1 MAFTMTLRR
10 LQPLLHLLHRS
21 LALSIPN
28 LQTASPTGD
37 YRPSLRSP
45 WPTAKAF
52 CRENSLNYD
61 QFVYWRRKLAQT
73 AKASVQRATSA
84 LVPVTC
90 TAPTIGQDLSLLLP
104 NGMEL
109 RGLTQDN
116 LPVVQQLLAQL

>member
-1 MAFTMTLRR
+1 MPSKTTSENLASRWL
-10 LQPLLHLLHRS
+10 PLVEQWRHS
-21 LALSIPN
+21 G
-28 LQTASPTGD
+28 QTQ
-37 YRPSLRSP
+37 
-45 WPTAKAF
+45 KAF

-90 TAPTIGQDLSLLLP
+90 TPSATGQGLSLLLP

-109 RGLTQDN
+109 RGLTQEN